1 MLQFT
6 AWDAPALPVHDSFIV
21 HHGYAETGDIEEI
34 MRRAFFEVTGDH
46 ISKVDT
52 EILSW
57 SYRKDAQQDE
67 QSDSIGMDRLLS
79 ADQDVSAWRARHDL
93 YYKSRS

>member
-6 AWDAPALPVHDSFIV
+6 EMDAPALPEHDSFIV
-21 HHGYAETGDIEEI
+21 HHGYAWTGEIEEI
-34 MRRAFFEVTGDH
+34 MRRAYFEEVGEH

-57 SYRKDAQQDE
+57 SYRKDDTAEEPASLDV
-67 QSDSIGMDRLLS
+67 DAIVK
-79 ADQDVSAWRARHDL
+79 ADDDVSAWRERHRVW
-93 YYKSRS
+93 YGACC

>member
-6 AWDAPALPVHDSFIV
+6 EMDAPALHVHDSFIV
-21 HHGYAETGDIEEI
+21 HHGYAWTGEIEEI
-34 MRRAFFEVTGDH
+34 MRRAYFEEVGEH

-57 SYRKDAQQDE
+57 SYRK
-67 QSDSIGMDRLLS
+67 SDNEGETDSLDVEAIVK
-79 ADQDVSAWRARHDL
+79 ADDDVSAWRQRHSVW
-93 YYKSRS
+93 YGSRH